1 MHDDRLVESWTWFA
15 VTSVVVIWRYISR
28 GMLLGGLKG
37 LMVEDYI
44 MLLTYGFYTNFI
56 IWVNIQAKHPK
67 TNILPPTGMQGLSE
81 EDIQDRGYGSKI
93 TFVLEQSMVLVQW
106 GCKACMILVY
116 YRLTSGT
123 KMALPVKILMAYIAI
138 SFVIVEIFYYGVWC
152 RPFSN
157 YFAVK
162 ADNDPQCEGAQHHL
176 IMSYAFN
183 LSSDLAML
191 CIPIPVFLSLQLLW
205 KKKLAL
211 LCVFSLGIF
220 VVVAATLS
228 RYYCFTHPNSIL
240 WIFWYVREAS
250 TAVIVTN
257 APNCYT
263 LLRRILK
270 VHGFTI
276 FGTYIALRRKPT
288 HSPESGPPNE
298 LAQFSVGR
306 SRKHTMSS
314 ESMEHITREGKG
326 LEIWQHTQVAMYE
339 DLEEDSRTTMEQDRR
354 GVYGNRTGLAS
365 STVTTGEIGL
375 SRQS

>member
-56 IWVNIQAKHPK
+56 VWVNIQAKHPK
-67 TNILPPTGMQGLSE
+67 TNILPPTRMHGLTE
-81 EDIQDRGYGSKI
+81 EDIQDRVYGSKI

-138 SFVIVEIFYYGVWC
+138 SFVIVEIFYYGIWC

-270 VHGFTI
+270 LYGFTI
-276 FGTYIALRRKPT
+276 FGTYIVLRRKPT
-288 HSPESGPPNE
+288 HSPESGPPND
-298 LAQFSVGR
+298 
-306 SRKHTMSS
+306 T
-314 ESMEHITREGKG
+314 EHITREDKS
-326 LEIWQHTQVAMYE
+326 LEIWQHTQVAVYE
-339 DLEEDSRTTMEQDRR
+339 DLEEESRTTMEQDRR

-365 STVTTGEIGL
+365 STVTTGGLTL
-375 SRQS
+375 SRQN